1 MRWWLI
7 LLLLAGCCQQQQP
20 QYRQGVP
27 PSVYVA
33 PPSMYSTVLRRN
45 KQGKLVRVQVRT
57 PQPQPQARR
66 AEPPPSAGESEPRST
81 EIWTAPDPKVQT
93 DLNDLAERVEDLRR
107 RMAREPDVQDVRQ

>member
-1 MRWWLI
+1 MRWWPI
-7 LLLLAGCCQQQQP
+7 LLLAGCCQEPQP

-45 KQGKLVRVQVRT
+45 RQGKLVRVQVRT
-57 PQPQPQARR
+57 PQARR
-66 AEPPPSAGESEPRST
+66 AEPPPSAGNST
-81 EIWTAPDPKVQT
+81 EIWTAPDPKVQS

-107 RMAREPDVQDVRQ
+107 RMAREPDVHDVRQE

>member
-1 MRWWLI
+1 MRWWPI
-7 LLLLAGCCQQQQP
+7 LLLAGCCQQPQP

-45 KQGKLVRVQVRT
+45 KQGKLVRVQVRV
-57 PQPQPQARR
+57 PQPQARR
-66 AEPPPSAGESEPRST
+66 AEPPSSAGESEPRST
-81 EIWTAPDPKVQT
+81 EIWTSPDPKVQS

-107 RMAREPDVQDVRQ
+107 RMAREPDVHDVRQE

>member
-1 MRWWLI
+1 MRWWPI
-7 LLLLAGCCQQQQP
+7 LLLAGCCQQPQP
-20 QYRQGVP
+20 QYRHGVP

-57 PQPQPQARR
+57 PPPPSQARR
-66 AEPPPSAGESEPRST
+66 AEPPPSAGGSDPH
-81 EIWTAPDPKVQT
+81 EIWTAPDPKVQS